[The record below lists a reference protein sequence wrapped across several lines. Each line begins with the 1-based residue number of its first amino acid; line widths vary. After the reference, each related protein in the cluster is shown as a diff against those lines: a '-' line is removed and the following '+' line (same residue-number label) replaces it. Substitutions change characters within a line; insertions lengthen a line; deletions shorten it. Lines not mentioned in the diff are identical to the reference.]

1 MSRQAP
7 LILIVDDDKALRD
20 LLRRY
25 LGEQGF
31 STAAVADGE
40 AMKNWLAD
48 HDPDLVVMDLMLPGE
63 DGLSL
68 TRHLRAS
75 TRLPVLILSAKGED
89 IDRIVGL
96 EIGADDYLAK
106 PFNPRELVARIRAV
120 LRRNSQPPEEK
131 ESADADNG
139 LYRFGPYV
147 LNLQNYSLRRDGKE
161 ISLTSGE
168 ISLLALLAQHPNRV
182 LTRDHLIDLLKG
194 HDRSPFDRSI
204 DVRITRLRHKIE
216 ADPKHPRYIRTVW
229 GKGYLFSP
237 QGLET

>member
-1 MSRQAP
+1 MSNESP
-7 LILIVDDDKALRD
+7 LILIVDDDKALRE
-20 LLRRY
+20 LLQRY

-31 STAAVADGE
+31 RTGAVADGE
-40 AMKNWLAD
+40 GMKAWLAD

-75 TRLPVLILSAKGED
+75 SKLPILILSAKGED
-89 IDRIVGL
+89 IDRIIGL

-120 LRRNSQPPEEK
+120 LRRNDLPQKDGGSTEQNSK
-131 ESADADNG
+131 
-139 LYRFGPYV
+139 LYHFGPYV
-147 LNLQNYSLRRDGKE
+147 LNLDNYSLQRDGE
-161 ISLTSGE
+161 EVSLTSGE
-168 ISLLALLAQHPNRV
+168 IALLALLAQHPNHV

-194 HDRSPFDRSI
+194 YDRSPFDRSI

-216 ADPKHPRYIRTVW
+216 PDPKQPRYIRTVW
-229 GKGYLFSP
+229 GKGYLFTP
-237 QGLET
+237 QGDET